1 MTSTESSIRN
11 IVRADD
17 MGMPHAGNVAVA
29 RCFEGGILPCAGIQ
43 AFTPWAEEACAPGRY
58 ISLYRIA
65 EIVTL
70 TSRRIRAIVD
80 RRGIKLLS
88 YRDLGTER

>member
-29 RCFEGGILPCAGIQ
+29 RCFKGGIR
-43 AFTPWAEEACAPGRY
+43 AFTPWAEEACAPGMY
-58 ISLYRIA
+58 ISRYHIA
-65 EIVTL
+65 EFITL

-80 RRGIKLLS
+80 RRGIELLS